1 MSLCGVVDRLVR
13 LFGCMFCESVV
24 DDGSCSLVSV
34 QFSRFFFSRF
44 FFGSGSPKLPRLTR
58 SRPK

>member
-1 MSLCGVVDRLVR
+1 VVDRLVR

-24 DDGSCSLVSV
+24 DDGTCVLVSV
-34 QFSRFFFSRF
+34 QFSSSRF
-44 FFGSGSPKLPRLTR
+44 FFVNGSPKLPRLTR